1 MPEEILVGLCI
12 IPLVAIP
19 FIFFAFLR
27 WLRYRETIALAE
39 KGLLYPSHQHNGRDT
54 LRWGIVIL
62 ALGLA
67 LTCGLYP
74 LGWAG
79 GSNFLFYFGPWML
92 IGLLPTA
99 LGLALIIIY
108 RVTRDEKD
116 NAENGPGGAAG
127 GGSGGAGV
135 APAGSTATAASGA
148 SPVPPGWGEAQWST
162 GSEPAPGQDPATG
175 LGPAPETD
183 PE

>member
-1 MPEEILVGLCI
+1 MPEELMVGLCA

-27 WLRYRETIALAE
+27 YLRYRETIALAE
-39 KGLLYPSHQHNGRDT
+39 KGLLLPGNQHNGRDT

-74 LGWAG
+74 LGWAVG
-79 GSNFLFYFGPWML
+79 QDFLLYFGPWML

-108 RVTRDEKD
+108 RVTRDEPESRK
-116 NAENGPGGAAG
+116 AG
-127 GGSGGAGV
+127 G
-135 APAGSTATAASGA
+135 TDL
-148 SPVPPGWGEAQWST
+148 GEAPQ
-162 GSEPAPGQDPATG
+162 AM
-175 LGPAPETD
+175 GPALESDDRD
-183 PE
+183 PPLE